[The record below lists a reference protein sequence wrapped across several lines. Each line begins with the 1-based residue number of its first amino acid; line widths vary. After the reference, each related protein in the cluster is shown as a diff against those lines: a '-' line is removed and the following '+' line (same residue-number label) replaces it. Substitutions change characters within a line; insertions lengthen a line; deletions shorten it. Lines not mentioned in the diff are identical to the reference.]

1 MTCSRIPVPRSLESW
16 YLKRHWEV
24 EHSAGQPIQW
34 LSVCVS
40 VTELDPSDLDPSDL
54 DPSEIAPEQAHG

>member
-1 MTCSRIPVPRSLESW
+1 MTCRRIQAPRNLESW
-16 YLKRHWEV
+16 YLKKYWEA

-34 LSVCVS
+34 LPACVPAI
-40 VTELDPSDLDPSDL
+40 ELDPSDL

>member
-1 MTCSRIPVPRSLESW
+1 MTFRKIEVPFSGNLESW

-24 EHSAGQPIQW
+24 EHSAGLLIQW
-34 LSVCVS
+34 LPACVS
-40 VTELDPSDLDPSDL
+40 VTELDPSDL